1 MAKYIMALDAG
12 TTSNRCILFNE
23 KGEMC
28 SVAQKEFTQYFPKPG
43 WVEHDAEEIWS
54 TQLEVAKEAMANVGA
69 TAADIGA
76 IGITNQRETT
86 IVWDKNTGEPIH
98 HAIVWQCRRTSEYCD
113 SLKAKGLVDTF
124 RQKTG
129 LVIDAYFSAT
139 KIRWVLD
146 NVPGA
151 REKADRGELLFGT
164 VWKPTAAEPSFGI
177 AYIILSSIVGTAASV
192 LLGVPIGL
200 LTAVFLTEVSGK
212 TLAKAVQPAVELLA
226 AIPSVIYGLLGMM
239 LLNPLLYKLE
249 KALFAGSSTHRYTGG
264 ADLLA
269 AVIVLA
275 IMILPTVISVS
286 ASAIRAVPGSLRAA
300 SLALGASKMQTI
312 RRVTVPAAKSGILTG
327 VVLGIGRA
335 LGEAMAINMVAGGAV
350 NLPLPFNSVRF
361 LTTGIISGMSYAPVG
376 SLYQQALFSI
386 GLVLFLFIMLINVFL
401 NVFIKKRKED

>member
-1 MAKYIMALDAG
+1 MA
-12 TTSNRCILFNE
+12 NP
-23 KGEMC
+23 KG
-28 SVAQKEFTQYFPKPG
+28 KPG
-43 WVEHDAEEIWS
+43 RSAFTAERLARALLLICAV
-54 TQLEVAKEAMANVGA
+54 VAIFAVC
-69 TAADIGA
+69 A
-76 IGITNQRETT
+76 ITL
-86 IVWDKNTGEPIH
+86 
-98 HAIVWQCRRTSEYCD
+98 Y
-113 SLKAKGLVDTF
+113 LFAKGLPAPHEV
-124 RQKTG
+124 G
-129 LVIDAYFSAT
+129 V
-139 KIRWVLD
+139 
-146 NVPGA
+146 
-151 REKADRGELLFGT
+151 GELLFGT

-249 KALFAGSSTHRYTGG
+249 KAVFAGSSTHRYTGG

-361 LTTGIISGMSYAPVG
+361 LTTQLVSEMGYAEGTHRQV
-376 SLYQQALFSI
+376 LFTV
-386 GLVLFLFIMLINVFL
+386 GLVLYLFIMTVNLVLQRLRREGGKDNG
-401 NVFIKKRKED
+401 

>member
-1 MAKYIMALDAG
+1 MA
-12 TTSNRCILFNE
+12 NP
-23 KGEMC
+23 KG
-28 SVAQKEFTQYFPKPG
+28 KPG
-43 WVEHDAEEIWS
+43 RSAFTAERLARALLLICAV
-54 TQLEVAKEAMANVGA
+54 VAIFAVC
-69 TAADIGA
+69 A
-76 IGITNQRETT
+76 ITL
-86 IVWDKNTGEPIH
+86 
-98 HAIVWQCRRTSEYCD
+98 Y
-113 SLKAKGLVDTF
+113 LFAKGLPALHRV
-124 RQKTG
+124 G
-129 LVIDAYFSAT
+129 V
-139 KIRWVLD
+139 
-146 NVPGA
+146 
-151 REKADRGELLFGT
+151 GELLFGT

-249 KALFAGSSTHRYTGG
+249 KAVFAGSSTHRYTGG

-312 RRVTVPAAKSGILTG
+312 WRVTVPAAKSGILTG

-361 LTTGIISGMSYAPVG
+361 LTTQLVSEMGYAEGTHRQV
-376 SLYQQALFSI
+376 LFTV
-386 GLVLFLFIMLINVFL
+386 GLVLYLFIMIVNLVLLRLRREGGKDNG
-401 NVFIKKRKED
+401 

>member
-1 MAKYIMALDAG
+1 MA
-12 TTSNRCILFNE
+12 NP
-23 KGEMC
+23 KG
-28 SVAQKEFTQYFPKPG
+28 KPG
-43 WVEHDAEEIWS
+43 WSAFTAERLARALLLICAV
-54 TQLEVAKEAMANVGA
+54 VAIFAVC
-69 TAADIGA
+69 A
-76 IGITNQRETT
+76 ITL
-86 IVWDKNTGEPIH
+86 
-98 HAIVWQCRRTSEYCD
+98 Y
-113 SLKAKGLVDTF
+113 LFAKGLPALHKV
-124 RQKTG
+124 G
-129 LVIDAYFSAT
+129 V
-139 KIRWVLD
+139 
-146 NVPGA
+146 
-151 REKADRGELLFGT
+151 GELLFGT

-192 LLGVPIGL
+192 LLGVPVGL

-212 TLAKAVQPAVELLA
+212 TLAKVVQPAVELLA

-361 LTTGIISGMSYAPVG
+361 LTTQLVSEMGYAEG
-376 SLYQQALFSI
+376 THRQ
-386 GLVLFLFIMLINVFL
+386 VLFTVGLALYLFIMIVNLVLQRLRREGGKDNG
-401 NVFIKKRKED
+401 

>member
-1 MAKYIMALDAG
+1 MA
-12 TTSNRCILFNE
+12 NP
-23 KGEMC
+23 KG
-28 SVAQKEFTQYFPKPG
+28 KPG
-43 WVEHDAEEIWS
+43 RSAFTAERLARALLLIS
-54 TQLEVAKEAMANVGA
+54 AVVAIFAVC
-69 TAADIGA
+69 A
-76 IGITNQRETT
+76 ITL
-86 IVWDKNTGEPIH
+86 
-98 HAIVWQCRRTSEYCD
+98 Y
-113 SLKAKGLVDTF
+113 LFAKGLPALHKV
-124 RQKTG
+124 G
-129 LVIDAYFSAT
+129 V
-139 KIRWVLD
+139 
-146 NVPGA
+146 
-151 REKADRGELLFGT
+151 GELLFGT

-212 TLAKAVQPAVELLA
+212 TLAKVVQPAVELLA

-249 KALFAGSSTHRYTGG
+249 KAVFAGSSTHRYTGG

-361 LTTGIISGMSYAPVG
+361 LTTQLVSEMGYAEGTHRQV
-376 SLYQQALFSI
+376 LFTV
-386 GLVLFLFIMLINVFL
+386 GLVLYLFIMIVNLVLQRLRREGGKDNG
-401 NVFIKKRKED
+401 

>member
-1 MAKYIMALDAG
+1 MA
-12 TTSNRCILFNE
+12 NP
-23 KGEMC
+23 KG
-28 SVAQKEFTQYFPKPG
+28 KPG
-43 WVEHDAEEIWS
+43 RSAFTAERLARALLLICAV
-54 TQLEVAKEAMANVGA
+54 VAIFAVC
-69 TAADIGA
+69 A
-76 IGITNQRETT
+76 ITL
-86 IVWDKNTGEPIH
+86 
-98 HAIVWQCRRTSEYCD
+98 Y
-113 SLKAKGLVDTF
+113 LFAKGLPALHKV
-124 RQKTG
+124 G
-129 LVIDAYFSAT
+129 V
-139 KIRWVLD
+139 
-146 NVPGA
+146 
-151 REKADRGELLFGT
+151 GELLFGT

-249 KALFAGSSTHRYTGG
+249 KAVFAGSSTHQYTGG

-286 ASAIRAVPGSLRAA
+286 ASTIRAVPGSLRAA

-312 RRVTVPAAKSGILTG
+312 WRVTVPAAKSGILTG

-361 LTTGIISGMSYAPVG
+361 LTTQLVSEMGYAEGTHRQV
-376 SLYQQALFSI
+376 LFTV
-386 GLVLFLFIMLINVFL
+386 GLVLYLFIMIVNLVLQRLRREGGKDNG
-401 NVFIKKRKED
+401 

>member
-1 MAKYIMALDAG
+1 MA
-12 TTSNRCILFNE
+12 NP
-23 KGEMC
+23 KG
-28 SVAQKEFTQYFPKPG
+28 KPG
-43 WVEHDAEEIWS
+43 RSAFTAERLARALLLICA
-54 TQLEVAKEAMANVGA
+54 VA
-69 TAADIGA
+69 A
-76 IGITNQRETT
+76 IFAVCAITL
-86 IVWDKNTGEPIH
+86 
-98 HAIVWQCRRTSEYCD
+98 Y
-113 SLKAKGLVDTF
+113 LFAKGLPALHKV
-124 RQKTG
+124 G
-129 LVIDAYFSAT
+129 V
-139 KIRWVLD
+139 
-146 NVPGA
+146 
-151 REKADRGELLFGT
+151 GELLFGT

-249 KALFAGSSTHRYTGG
+249 KALFAGASTHRYTGG

-361 LTTGIISGMSYAPVG
+361 LTTQLVSEMGYAEGTHRQV
-376 SLYQQALFSI
+376 LFTV
-386 GLVLFLFIMLINVFL
+386 GLVLYLFIMIVNLVLQRLRREGGKDNG
-401 NVFIKKRKED
+401 

>member
-1 MAKYIMALDAG
+1 MA
-12 TTSNRCILFNE
+12 NP
-23 KGEMC
+23 KG
-28 SVAQKEFTQYFPKPG
+28 KPG
-43 WVEHDAEEIWS
+43 RSAFTAER
-54 TQLEVAKEAMANVGA
+54 LARALLLVCAVVAIFAVC
-69 TAADIGA
+69 A
-76 IGITNQRETT
+76 ITL
-86 IVWDKNTGEPIH
+86 
-98 HAIVWQCRRTSEYCD
+98 Y
-113 SLKAKGLVDTF
+113 LFAKGLPALHKV
-124 RQKTG
+124 G
-129 LVIDAYFSAT
+129 V
-139 KIRWVLD
+139 
-146 NVPGA
+146 
-151 REKADRGELLFGT
+151 GELLLGT

-249 KALFAGSSTHRYTGG
+249 KAVFAGSSTHQYTGG

-361 LTTGIISGMSYAPVG
+361 LTTQLVSEMGYAEGTHRQV
-376 SLYQQALFSI
+376 LFTV
-386 GLVLFLFIMLINVFL
+386 GLVLYLFIMIVNLVLQRLRREGGKDNG
-401 NVFIKKRKED
+401 